1 MFGENSFHEFY
12 EYAMY
17 IALFGMLLCSAV
29 FFWPTPKW
37 VANNRRLDNT
47 EEQIDDMAAK
57 DKRLG
62 PAVAKSIV
70 LVIVST
76 ALASFLIFFMELPA
90 AFSFILGIALVAMVF
105 PTINNLQAKREHKKA
120 RLEALGVAEF
130 VAGRMSAQAP
140 LFESL
145 ENLYAEYQDGKREL
159 ELVGEDLGELIRRV
173 RLGNDL
179 PTELHYLTVKFEKL
193 HPLRQVWTT
202 YRLMALASMGQ
213 EAEVFQAND
222 LSESQTISEELAN
235 VLETE
240 MSTATMSRVAMFL
253 LIGGMILFLIFFG
266 DDLGDV
272 LVNTLPGNGIIGF
285 SLFALWLAQVVGTK
299 LEELPSLE
307 F

>member
-1 MFGENSFHEFY
+1 MIAGNSFHEFY

-17 IALFGMLLCSAV
+17 IAIFGVLLCAAV
-29 FFWPTPKW
+29 YFWPSPRW
-37 VANNRRLDNT
+37 VDTNRRLDNT
-47 EEQIDDMAAK
+47 LEQIDDMSEK
-57 DKRLG
+57 DKRVG
-62 PAVAKSIV
+62 PALAKGVV
-70 LVIVST
+70 LILVST
-76 ALASFLIFFMELPA
+76 ALASFLIFFMALPA
-90 AFSFILGIALVAMVF
+90 AFSFILGIALVAMVY
-105 PTINNLQAKREHKKA
+105 PTLNNLSARREGKKA
-120 RLEALGVAEF
+120 RLEALGIAEF

-179 PTELHYLTVKFEKL
+179 ATELHYLTVKFDRL
-193 HPLRQVWTT
+193 YPLRQVWTT
-202 YRLMALASMGQ
+202 YRLMSQASMGQ
-213 EAEVFQAND
+213 EAEIFQAND

-266 DDLGDV
+266 DELGDV
-272 LVNTLPGNGIIGF
+272 LINTLPGNGIIGF
-285 SLFALWLAQVVGTK
+285 SLFALWLAQVVGAK

>member
-1 MFGENSFHEFY
+1 MLGGNSFHEFY

-17 IALFGMLLCSAV
+17 IAIFGMLLCAAV
-29 FFWPTPKW
+29 YFWPTPRW
-37 VANNRRLDNT
+37 VDNNRRLDNT
-47 EEQIDDMAAK
+47 EEQIDDMSQN

-62 PAVAKSIV
+62 PAIAKAFV
-70 LVIVST
+70 LIIVST
-76 ALASFLIFFMELPA
+76 ALASFLIFFMAMPA
-90 AFSFILGIALVAMVF
+90 AFSFILGIALVAMVY
-105 PTINNLQAKREHKKA
+105 PTINNMQGRREGKKA
-120 RLEALGVAEF
+120 RMEALGIAEF

-145 ENLYAEYQDGKREL
+145 ENLHAEYQDGKREL

-173 RLGNDL
+173 RLGNEL
-179 PTELHYLTVKFEKL
+179 PTELEFLTVKFENL
-193 HPLRQVWTT
+193 YPLRQVFTT
-202 YRLMALASMGQ
+202 YRLMAEASMGQ
-213 EAEVFQAND
+213 EAEIFQAND

-285 SLFALWLAQVVGTK
+285 SLFALWLAQVVGAK